1 MEAGEPIK
9 AFTLTTV
16 EAEIL
21 DRSRR
26 LQPKDREH
34 LVEILREMTGE
45 PTAQGRKGSDR
56 PDAQRGARRS

>member
-21 DRSRR
+21 SRARR
-26 LQPKDREH
+26 LRPEDRLR
-34 LVEILREMTGE
+34 LVEILREMTGQ
-45 PTAQGRKGSDR
+45 PATQGRKGGDR
-56 PDAQRGARRS
+56 PDAQRGASRS